1 MSVYEGNPKRRF
13 EGLWK
18 IITMKDQRHPRQTY
32 RGGSSLRAALP
43 LLQPSLWALLSLR
56 EPRPRT
62 HGLKVEGPG
71 KVPVRLSVNGVEHRI
86 SAEPRLTLA
95 DAIRDELGLTGTK
108 IICDRGECGGCTV
121 LMDGMPVYSCMMLA
135 IESQDRQILTVEG
148 LYKGDQLH
156 PVQQAFIEKDA
167 LMCGFCTPGFIMSV
181 KALLD
186 QNPNPTLEEVKKIG
200 IWQSVSLWNLS
211 EGL

>member
-1 MSVYEGNPKRRF
+1 MEDHNDEGSAASPTNISRRKFLKGSVATTAAVSVGTFVSE
-13 EGLWK
+13 
-18 IITMKDQRHPRQTY
+18 
-32 RGGSSLRAALP
+32 RAA
-43 LLQPSLWALLSLR
+43 A
-56 EPRPRT
+56 RT

-186 QNPNPTLEEVKKIG
+186 QNPNPTLEEVKR
-200 IWQSVSLWNLS
+200 SVSGNLCRCGTYPKVFEAALTAS
-211 EGL
+211 DNMKKGG